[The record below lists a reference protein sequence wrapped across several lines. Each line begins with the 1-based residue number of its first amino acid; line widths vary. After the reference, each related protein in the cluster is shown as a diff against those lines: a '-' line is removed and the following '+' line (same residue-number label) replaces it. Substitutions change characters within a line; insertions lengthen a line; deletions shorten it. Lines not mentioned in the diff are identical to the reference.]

1 MEKEKIMN
9 QSRVTSPKITAY
21 LKEQCGWSRGIRS
34 ILNKY
39 GLRFEE
45 KQIHIPENYQEM
57 VEKSRQSLQ
66 PTLLLD
72 DLVLADIS
80 GDELESFLLS
90 NKYVGSKLSQLDGI
104 DSLLSIVQMPKG
116 VPVATVAINNSKN
129 AGLLAA
135 RIIGIENAA
144 IREQL
149 IELQKSTAD
158 EVDLKDLKLQGQ

>member
-1 MEKEKIMN
+1 MN

-90 NKYVGSKLSQLDGI
+90 NKYVGSKLAQLDGI
-104 DSLLSIVQMPKG
+104 DTNAPCTEEEERAKEKMLSSVTMTKNSFGSLG
-116 VPVATVAINNSKN
+116 GN
-129 AGLLAA
+129 
-135 RIIGIENAA
+135 
-144 IREQL
+144 
-149 IELQKSTAD
+149 
-158 EVDLKDLKLQGQ
+158 

>member
-1 MEKEKIMN
+1 MN

-72 DLVLADIS
+72 DLVLADII

-90 NKYVGSKLSQLDGI
+90 NKYVGSKLAQLDGI
-104 DSLLSIVQMPKG
+104 DTNAPCTEEEERAKEKMLSSVTMTKNSFGSLG
-116 VPVATVAINNSKN
+116 GN
-129 AGLLAA
+129 
-135 RIIGIENAA
+135 
-144 IREQL
+144 
-149 IELQKSTAD
+149 
-158 EVDLKDLKLQGQ
+158 

>member
-1 MEKEKIMN
+1 MN
-9 QSRVTSPKITAY
+9 QSRVPSPKITAY

-90 NKYVGSKLSQLDGI
+90 NKYVGSKLAQLDGI
-104 DSLLSIVQMPKG
+104 DTNAPCTEEEERAKENMLSSVTM
-116 VPVATVAINNSKN
+116 TKN
-129 AGLLAA
+129 
-135 RIIGIENAA
+135 R
-144 IREQL
+144 
-149 IELQKSTAD
+149 
-158 EVDLKDLKLQGQ
+158 

>member
-1 MEKEKIMN
+1 MN

-90 NKYVGSKLSQLDGI
+90 NKYGGSKLAQLAGI
-104 DSLLSIVQMPKG
+104 DTNAPCTEEEERAKEKMLSSVTMTKNSFGSLG
-116 VPVATVAINNSKN
+116 GN
-129 AGLLAA
+129 
-135 RIIGIENAA
+135 
-144 IREQL
+144 
-149 IELQKSTAD
+149 
-158 EVDLKDLKLQGQ
+158 

>member
-1 MEKEKIMN
+1 MN

-21 LKEQCGWSRGIRS
+21 LKEQCGWSRGRRS

-90 NKYVGSKLSQLDGI
+90 NKYVGSKLAQLDGI
-104 DSLLSIVQMPKG
+104 DTNAPCTEEEERAKEKMLSSVTMTKNSFGSLG
-116 VPVATVAINNSKN
+116 GN
-129 AGLLAA
+129 
-135 RIIGIENAA
+135 
-144 IREQL
+144 
-149 IELQKSTAD
+149 
-158 EVDLKDLKLQGQ
+158 

>member
-1 MEKEKIMN
+1 MN
-9 QSRVTSPKITAY
+9 HSRVTSPKITAY

-90 NKYVGSKLSQLDGI
+90 NKYVGSKLAQLDGI
-104 DSLLSIVQMPKG
+104 DTNAPCTEEEERAKEKMLSSVTMTKNSFGSLG
-116 VPVATVAINNSKN
+116 GN
-129 AGLLAA
+129 
-135 RIIGIENAA
+135 
-144 IREQL
+144 
-149 IELQKSTAD
+149 
-158 EVDLKDLKLQGQ
+158 